1 MYLHSVWEHQI
12 KQILMGEKVE
22 IDTNTIMVEEFDIH
36 SASTDRLLNQN
47 INMKTLA
54 LNDLLNPV
62 DYIYILNIFP

>member
-1 MYLHSVWEHQI
+1 
-12 KQILMGEKVE
+12 MGEKVE
-22 IDTNTIMVEEFDIH
+22 IDTNTIIVEEFDIPY
-36 SASTDRLLNQN
+36 ASTDRLLNQN